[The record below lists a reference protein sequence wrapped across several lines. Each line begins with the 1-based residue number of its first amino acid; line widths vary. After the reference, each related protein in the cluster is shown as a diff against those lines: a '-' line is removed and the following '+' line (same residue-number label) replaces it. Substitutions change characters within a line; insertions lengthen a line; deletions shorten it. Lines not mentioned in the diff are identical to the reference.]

1 MKNNNNNPSGD
12 KIIKFPNEKSTKE
25 RVKFLFYDETS
36 LDFDK
41 NLIISMSPSIL
52 ENIPKCNNYYIIR
65 APYGITKED
74 FSTFLFI
81 YSNISYHNGPPII
94 GTNCKKL
101 FSILKLMDFF
111 NNEKFNI
118 QIITYIIIPELND
131 NIAIDLIIFSYDKL
145 CYFSERGKEADNTYF
160 ELFYQALEELSKNEM
175 MIIQNIDKL
184 KSLDGKIIDEL
195 IQKTFRNLIFGKYLI
210 EKKEDSI
217 INKNIE
223 NINQMNYFEENEIGS
238 DLFEKK
244 KMEEVKNNNN
254 RENSK
259 VINMNNL
266 KNLIDFL
273 IKMNNLDNIFSLLT
287 KEYMSLLSSESINE
301 IQSMPNPSFQVKI
314 PINFY
319 ENYYQEFPLDI
330 NINNQLLTLVIFYKI
345 GDKSINACIKLSNKK
360 KEKNKISNSEN
371 YNKYSFEIL
380 TFLTNVVVTKG
391 KDQKITIQNNLTS
404 LTNNKSMYSI
414 LKIPH
419 FNSEI
424 NNINSNSNTYR
435 NLNIDFNNNSF
446 STNNNNMNNHE
457 KERENEFFL
466 ITVQIKLCYIYSVV
480 SSYLLQDFNNY
491 VNDKNISKLSKQLF
505 MLLLKNQKLNKK
517 NENNLVKSILLWLDD
532 EINIKED
539 ISEIFYLIKWEEIDD
554 DLIFELLIKYSH
566 IILTDDTLE
575 NFFLEIYLNKFGQN
589 KMVESV
595 VLKLFKAMKK
605 IEYHKL
611 FCQIKSDEKNLEN
624 YKAQKI
630 KLEKQSSL
638 SARKRQKKSEHDKKY
653 SSDYT
658 QTDPGVGGG
667 SQYFDELKEVKKQ
680 DCFWNATRIKNFV
693 RGKNSSN
700 SSQSNKNNNVINNN
714 WLGGRSI
721 KKDKENNDIP
731 KPKLKHNSS
740 SLRPKK
746 NEKNIKMNNL
756 GKNNSNSNSM
766 KSKKISSNSNGSYNS
781 KKNNKDKFAIKTNNS
796 AEVKGNEKHIIK
808 RCKSNK
814 SLNNYNNYKNK
825 KKDNNN
831 ISVMKKPESK
841 IKEMLIFPYNFSA
854 LKKFN
859 NTFKRQNNDN
869 SNGSNK
875 NLKNLSSKV
884 SSRNNNKNN
893 NISNRTFMKNNIYLS
908 NRNFNSDNNKFNT
921 GRNNTNFKGKTKKAQ
936 KRAFSENRIKINI
949 GIIKEICFVNN
960 V

>member
-1 MKNNNNNPSGD
+1 MKLNSNSPEK
-12 KIIKFPNEKSTKE
+12 KIIKSPNEKSNKE
-25 RVKFLFYDETS
+25 RVKFLFFDETS

-81 YSNISYHNGPPII
+81 YSNISYHNGPKII
-94 GTNCKKL
+94 DKNCKKL

-118 QIITYIIIPELND
+118 QIITYIIMPELD
-131 NIAIDLIIFSYDKL
+131 STIAIDLIIFSYDKL
-145 CYFSERGKEADNTYF
+145 CYFSERGKEADNAYF

-175 MIIQNIDKL
+175 MIIKNIDKL
-184 KSLDGKIIDEL
+184 KSLDGKIIEEL

-217 INKNIE
+217 ININSNNE
-223 NINQMNYFEENEIGS
+223 HINQMNYFDENEVVS
-238 DLFEKK
+238 ADFYERKK
-244 KMEEVKNNNN
+244 LEESTNNNTN
-254 RENSK
+254 EDVK
-259 VINMNNL
+259 IINLKIL

-273 IKMNNLDNIFSLLT
+273 IKINNLDNVFSLLT
-287 KEYMSLLSSESINE
+287 KEYMSLLSSESITE
-301 IQSMPNPSFQVKI
+301 IQNMPNPSFQVKI
-314 PINFY
+314 PISLY
-319 ENYYQEFPLDI
+319 ENYYEEFPLDI

-345 GDKSINACIKLSNKK
+345 GDKSINACIKLSSKK
-360 KEKNKISNSEN
+360 KEKNNKNNENNTSN
-371 YNKYSFEIL
+371 NKYSFEIL

-391 KDQKITIQNNLTS
+391 KDQKITVQNNLTS

-424 NNINSNSNTYR
+424 KNPNFASNTQ
-435 NLNIDFNNNSF
+435 LNPNNGN
-446 STNNNNMNNHE
+446 TNNNQPPTNYE
-457 KERENEFFL
+457 KGNDFFL
-466 ITVQIKLCYIYSVV
+466 ITVQIKLCYIYSVI

-566 IILTDDTLE
+566 IILNDDNLE

-595 VLKLFKAMKK
+595 VVKLFKAMKK

-611 FCQIKSDEKNLEN
+611 FCQAKNDEKRLEN

-630 KLEKQSSL
+630 KMEKEGSL
-638 SARKRQKKSEHDKKY
+638 NTHKRHKKSDHEKKY
-653 SSDYT
+653 ISIYT
-658 QTDPGVGGG
+658 QTDPDLASTSSPI
-667 SQYFDELKEVKKQ
+667 SQNIEEIKDNSNSIKKQ
-680 DCFWNATRIKNFV
+680 DCIWNMSKIKNFV
-693 RGKNSSN
+693 KGKNSNDN
-700 SSQSNKNNNVINNN
+700 SKPNTLNEILKNKV
-714 WLGGRSI
+714 RSKVI
-721 KKDKENNDIP
+721 KKDKDINEIP
-731 KPKLKHNSS
+731 KPKLKLNSTIINPRRES
-740 SLRPKK
+740 VEKDKKK
-746 NEKNIKMNNL
+746 NKEPVKNTNGGDNSNNSK
-756 GKNNSNSNSM
+756 GKN
-766 KSKKISSNSNGSYNS
+766 KE
-781 KKNNKDKFAIKTNNS
+781 AININNS
-796 AEVKGNEKHIIK
+796 AEIKEKENHIIK
-808 RCKSNK
+808 RSKSNK
-814 SLNNYNNYKNK
+814 SLNNNYNKTDKKENY
-825 KKDNNN
+825 N
-831 ISVMKKPESK
+831 ISVMKSSDSK
-841 IKEMLIFPYNFSA
+841 IKEMLIFPYNFSSV
-854 LKKFN
+854 KKF
-859 NTFKRQNNDN
+859 
-869 SNGSNK
+869 
-875 NLKNLSSKV
+875 
-884 SSRNNNKNN
+884 KNN
-893 NISNRTFMKNNIYLS
+893 IKKNNIQNVISKSSNISNRNNKS
-908 NRNFNSDNNKFNT
+908 NRYIKKNIDITNRPLSFENSKYNT
-921 GRNNTNFKGKTKKAQ
+921 GRNSVKNKEKKNALVPRAQ
-936 KRAFSENRIKINI
+936 SENRIKINL
-949 GIIKEICFVNN
+949 GVIKEICFMNN